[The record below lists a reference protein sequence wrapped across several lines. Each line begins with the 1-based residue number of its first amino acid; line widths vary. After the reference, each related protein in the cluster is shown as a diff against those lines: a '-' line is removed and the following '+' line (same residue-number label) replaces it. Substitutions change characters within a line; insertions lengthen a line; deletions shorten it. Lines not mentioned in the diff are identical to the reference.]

1 MIIRRLRAVALLPL
15 LLAGCS
21 PAAWQAGLETAG
33 TVIDTAAVARARQL
47 GLCGERP
54 PPVATPE
61 DVAARQAEIARLQRE
76 LDDVQRQ
83 LTELLVLMAK
93 RAPAEP

>member
-1 MIIRRLRAVALLPL
+1 MRTLVLLPL
-15 LLAGCS
+15 LLTGCA
-21 PAAWQAGLETAG
+21 PASWQAGLETAG
-33 TVIDTAAVARARQL
+33 TVIDTAAVVRARQI
-47 GLCGERP
+47 GLCGDRP
-54 PPVATPE
+54 QPVATPK

-83 LTELLVLMAK
+83 LTELLVMMAR